1 MRRLTLL
8 LVACVVLTAGA
19 AFAAV
24 DKDGPVDKISPELL
38 ALYDAY
44 VAAQRHGGPFIPT
57 DPLVRIVDGRVI
69 VDATASG
76 NVGALETD
84 LKALGMRETVSAG
97 RIVSGQL
104 PISAIRA
111 LANLQT
117 LRFARA
123 AVSVTHEGTE
133 QKTR

>member
-97 RIVSGQL
+97 AEVLGALRVSATPAPAQL
-104 PISAIRA
+104 
-111 LANLQT
+111 
-117 LRFARA
+117 A
-123 AVSVTHEGTE
+123 APRV
-133 QKTR
+133 Q